1 MNSEIFRKSF
11 ESQIQKTFPKLP
23 KMMKNEKKSRFPHSF
38 WLNSSFQWYYE
49 YNYSCLSLWKRRKF
63 TIICLLDFFLF
74 GKVLKF
80 LGLLRNSFNFHEKY
94 LPLATL
100 VKIKRLFENGLK
112 NWSLSDRSSYVSA
125 QITRLAPF

>member
-1 MNSEIFRKSF
+1 MFITM
-11 ESQIQKTFPKLP
+11 KTKKIHYNLP
-23 KMMKNEKKSRFPHSF
+23 FG
-38 WLNSSFQWYYE
+38 
-49 YNYSCLSLWKRRKF
+49 
-63 TIICLLDFFLF
+63 FFLF

-94 LPLATL
+94 LPLALATL